1 MKFPFHVI
9 PGDELPIYR
18 QLMRQVVEGVAG
30 GHLAPDDQLP
40 SQREVAEALVI
51 SPLTVKKAY
60 DELEREGYIRTSR
73 GQGTF
78 VSAAPPALAE
88 REKRE
93 RVRATAQRLV
103 REAFLVGLSLAK
115 VQALVEEEDAALRK
129 ERRSM
134 TDGPSKR
141 RQA

>member
-9 PGDELPIYR
+9 AGDELPIYR

-60 DELEREGYIRTSR
+60 DELERDGYIRTVR

-78 VSAAPPALAE
+78 VSTAPPALLE

-103 REAFLVGLSLAK
+103 REAFLVGLPLEK
-115 VQALVEEEDAALRK
+115 VQALVEEEDAALRQ

-134 TDGPSKR
+134 TAGTSKR
-141 RQA
+141 RRE

>member
-9 PGDELPIYR
+9 AGDELPIYR

-60 DELEREGYIRTSR
+60 DELERDGYIRTVR

-78 VSAAPPALAE
+78 VSTAPPALLE

-103 REAFLVGLSLAK
+103 REAFLVGLPLEK
-115 VQALVEEEDAALRK
+115 VQALVEEEDAALRQ
-129 ERRSM
+129 ERRAM
-134 TDGPSKR
+134 TAGTSKR
-141 RQA
+141 RRE